1 MAAVVQ
7 PDQALSVLWLWS
19 TATAVKLQDTM
30 KKGARQVSQVQNNNN
45 GNNNNFV
52 LSKSDGRK

>member
-30 KKGARQVSQVQNNNN
+30 KKGARQVSQEQNEY
-45 GNNNNFV
+45 F
-52 LSKSDGRK
+52 

>member
-19 TATAVKLQDTM
+19 TAVKLQDTM
-30 KKGARQVSQVQNNNN
+30 KKGARQVSQEQNEY
-45 GNNNNFV
+45 F
-52 LSKSDGRK
+52 